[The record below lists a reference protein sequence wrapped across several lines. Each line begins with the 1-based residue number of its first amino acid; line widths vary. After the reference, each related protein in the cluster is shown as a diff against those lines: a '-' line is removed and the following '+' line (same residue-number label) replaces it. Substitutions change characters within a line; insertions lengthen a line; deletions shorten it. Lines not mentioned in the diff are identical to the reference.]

1 MSQAQRR
8 AGGRGTD
15 GQWAGQQGR
24 PPAKVGGCFMWE
36 PAAVHWF
43 GKRVI
48 GKNSIRNTASVY
60 NPPPAC
66 VCVCVFMY
74 TRGFWFVSVL
84 LKIQDVAPSCFL
96 MSRGA
101 PPGSAHSTFSFASR
115 EACELG
121 MLETAARK
129 TTGRS
134 RTRGVLR
141 GWRRE
146 AGIRWVGGFSFF
158 SF

>member
-1 MSQAQRR
+1 MGR
-8 AGGRGTD
+8 AAGPPSCESGWLLYVGTRCC
-15 GQWAGQQGR
+15 A
-24 PPAKVGGCFMWE
+24 P
-36 PAAVHWF
+36 WF

-66 VCVCVFMY
+66 ACVFMY
-74 TRGFWFVSVL
+74 TRGFWFVSLL

-101 PPGSAHSTFSFASR
+101 PPGSAHSTFSFSSR
-115 EACELG
+115 EACGLG

-129 TTGRS
+129 MAGRS

-146 AGIRWVGGFSFF
+146 AGISGVGGFSFF